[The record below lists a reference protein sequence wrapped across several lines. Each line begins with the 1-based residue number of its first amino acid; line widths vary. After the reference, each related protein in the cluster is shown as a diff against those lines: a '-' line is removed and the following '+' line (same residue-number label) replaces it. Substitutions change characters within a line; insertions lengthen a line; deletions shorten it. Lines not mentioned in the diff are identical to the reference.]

1 MTRKQTGGGAIPYR
15 VHVTIGDEKCLP
27 TKKHSFQNMVN
38 VAAIPT
44 AFVIGALATAVS
56 AGTLAGPSAA
66 LAPMVTGIVVK
77 GVVIDSAAIAAG
89 TVLAERVSTLADMLV
104 KKHPENFVTKSSILR
119 PGERFFVVKGGVN
132 TSLKLEALTAKEFKK
147 LGINIF
153 RSPVKR

>member
-1 MTRKQTGGGAIPYR
+1 
-15 VHVTIGDEKCLP
+15 
-27 TKKHSFQNMVN
+27 MVN

-89 TVLAERVSTLADMLV
+89 TVLAER
-104 KKHPENFVTKSSILR
+104 
-119 PGERFFVVKGGVN
+119 
-132 TSLKLEALTAKEFKK
+132 
-147 LGINIF
+147 
-153 RSPVKR
+153 